1 MAQAGSEQS
10 PLTARPSPSMSAFSR
25 TSTPLDRSLASSP
38 SPAPTSSL
46 HSSVS
51 NESDSAGNH
60 RFLSVDPPAKLQLG
74 ISPLDLSGD
83 RGYNFGNS
91 PLSAH
96 STSSQSSLST
106 SFKPTA
112 SSGYTSGTSSTYSS
126 LGRKPIDPKV
136 PSSIVTDAG
145 LTAGA
150 LQSPLT
156 ESSIQSFRRPSS
168 ALSIHS
174 YPSSRAD
181 SPAPTKQHLQEE
193 EEAHEQEEQ
202 HPEEVNQGETE
213 EEGSYEDEQLE
224 ETTLSRPLPE
234 TPPRDRAT
242 TPLFE
247 PTRSPARFTV
257 PYNEEE
263 IHGIQRSGTSSS
275 SLAGSTGRYSKSSSS
290 NSLVDT
296 ADLVKRTSTLTV
308 ATAKPVATATA
319 PPPVERPISGRA
331 RSRSS
336 VGASS
341 AGLVRARTEALL
353 NQAQNHTSS
362 PPPARPTS
370 HYSNSSPI
378 TPRTTAVSSAT
389 QEEKRGSTKYDVSS
403 QESRESKAPALE
415 AEPNR
420 SNSSLFRHGRQ
431 RSSTVGEAISLPE
444 DNILTEEDV
453 IPSQRRASVVPD
465 GHCHKC
471 HERVTENGVMLQ
483 GGVKFHIGCF
493 LCNGCK
499 QVFTESQFHVVNG
512 RPYHPAVSSSRR
524 EALTT

>member
-10 PLTARPSPSMSAFSR
+10 PLTARPSPSMSAFSH
-25 TSTPLDRSLASSP
+25 TSTPFDRSLTSSP

-51 NESDSAGNH
+51 NESDSAENH
-60 RFLSVDPPAKLQLG
+60 RFLSADPPAKIQL
-74 ISPLDLSGD
+74 IFSPLDLGGD
-83 RGYNFGNS
+83 RSSNFGNS

-96 STSSQSSLST
+96 STSSQSSFST
-106 SFKPTA
+106 SFKPAA

-126 LGRKPIDPKV
+126 LGRKPIDPKIS
-136 PSSIVTDAG
+136 SSIATAAG
-145 LTAGA
+145 STAGA

-168 ALSIHS
+168 ALSVHS

-181 SPAPTKQHLQEE
+181 SPAQMKQDLQEDE
-193 EEAHEQEEQ
+193 EHDHGEQ
-202 HPEEVNQGETE
+202 HPEESKQGEAE
-213 EEGSYEDEQLE
+213 EDRNSEDGQLE
-224 ETTLSRPLPE
+224 ETNLSRPLPQ
-234 TPPRDRAT
+234 TPPRDRAV

-257 PYNEEE
+257 PYSEEE

-290 NSLVDT
+290 NSLVDA
-296 ADLVKRTSTLTV
+296 ADLVKKTSILAV
-308 ATAKPVATATA
+308 STAKPVATVTA
-319 PPPVERPISGRA
+319 PPPVERPTPGRV
-331 RSRSS
+331 RSRST
-336 VGASS
+336 VGVSS
-341 AGLVRARTEALL
+341 PGLVRARTEALL

-362 PPPARPTS
+362 PPPPARPTS
-370 HYSNSSPI
+370 HYYNSSPI
-378 TPRTTAVSSAT
+378 SPRTTAVSSAI
-389 QEEKRGSTKYDVSS
+389 QEDKRNSAKYDINA
-403 QESRESKAPALE
+403 QESRESKAPPLE

-420 SNSSLFRHGRQ
+420 SNSSIFRHGRQ
-431 RSSTVGEAISLPE
+431 RSNTVGEAISLPND

-524 EALTT
+524 EV